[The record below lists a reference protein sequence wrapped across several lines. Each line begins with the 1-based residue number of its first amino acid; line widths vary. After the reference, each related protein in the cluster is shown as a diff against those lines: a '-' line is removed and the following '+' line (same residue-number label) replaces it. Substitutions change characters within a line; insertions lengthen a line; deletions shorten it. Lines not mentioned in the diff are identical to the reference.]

1 MGYKS
6 MYSMDELTGWNYVVY
21 SVIKT
26 NFSKGTF
33 SLNDIYKYFTHFK
46 TIYPENHN
54 IQAKIRQTLQNLVRY
69 EMLIRHKP
77 GTYQLILENVPIE
90 ILDIP
95 LNKDYVY
102 LVSNESIPGWI
113 KIGRTSSLKK
123 RLQSLYNT
131 SVPFPF
137 KLEKFIETKSIQQ
150 SLTLEKGIHAIIDTV
165 NPSVRKETEAYKR
178 EFFKL
183 SVDDGIKIF
192 QEVKKILSIQT

>member
-1 MGYKS
+1 

>member
-26 NFSKGTF
+26 NFSKETF

-46 TIYPENHN
+46 TIYPENHH
-54 IQAKIRQTLQNLVRY
+54 IEAKIRQTLQNLVRY
-69 EMLIRHKP
+69 EMIIRHKP
-77 GTYQLILENVPIE
+77 GTYQAIIQHASLEQT
-90 ILDIP
+90 DISKS
-95 LNKDYVY
+95 KDYVY

-113 KIGRTSSLKK
+113 KIGRTSSLEK

-137 KLEKFIETKSIQQ
+137 KLEKVIETRS
-150 SLTLEKGIHAIIDTV
+150 
-165 NPSVRKETEAYKR
+165 
-178 EFFKL
+178 
-183 SVDDGIKIF
+183 
-192 QEVKKILSIQT
+192 